1 MTNCKHCGEK
11 WCVDK
16 DLICHSCGKRQISVW
31 QTNPLMGILVIL
43 GFLAMMEDIWKW
55 LKDLF

>member
-16 DLICHSCGKRQISVW
+16 NLVCHQCGKRQISVW